1 MKQASFLFLV
11 TSQQYLII
19 YCLQYCLPGLYI
31 LSGIIF
37 VLRDCERACVSLFDV
52 LSSPISFSLLP
63 CITNGLSSLYH
74 LPLLA
79 NDTTKKFIVQS
90 LPAIFTS
97 PVLAFLELFD
107 ITALQ
112 RIQRLPGYG
121 SYQLLSAAICL

>member
-1 MKQASFLFLV
+1 MSQKIYIFCDQSTVFNNLLLTVLF
-11 TSQQYLII
+11 SCFI
-19 YCLQYCLPGLYI
+19 Y

-37 VLRDCERACVSLFDV
+37 VLRDCERACVPLFAV

-74 LPLLA
+74 LPLLS

-90 LPAIFTS
+90 LPAIFIS
-97 PVLAFLELFD
+97 PILAFLELCD

-112 RIQRLPGYG
+112 CIQRLPGY
-121 SYQLLSAAICL
+121 